1 MEYNIHTLD
10 NGIRVLHIPSK
21 IPVSYVGVVL
31 DVGTRDELE
40 NESGMA
46 HFIEHMLF
54 KGTEKRKST
63 QIISCLENIGGQI
76 DAYTTKEE
84 TYIYSVV
91 PRRYTL
97 KAVDLLSDIVM
108 NSIFPEKELQKER
121 VVVIDEIQ
129 SYNDSPSELV
139 YDDFEEMIFP
149 NDAIGRNI
157 LGNEASL
164 ATFDS
169 AKLKAFTNRCY
180 TANRMVVFALGNLK
194 FDRFVKYVEGCFN
207 LHPSDNKADRKAPSV
222 YTPVQRVVNK
232 DTYQAHCIIG
242 NRCCNITSE
251 DRYTLALLNNILGGP
266 NMSSLLNMAV
276 RERNGLCYTIESGV
290 TSYVD
295 TGVWSIYFGCDE
307 KNLKRTKSICFN
319 QLDKL
324 CNNPISASR
333 LSTAKRQFI
342 GQMLIANQN
351 LENVVLNVSKM
362 VLHNIPLLENKKV
375 IERINQ
381 ISSEEMLSLSKS
393 LFARENLSVLTYI
406 E

>member
-1 MEYNIHTLD
+1 MEYNIHTLS
-10 NGIRVLHIPSK
+10 NGLRVLHIPAK

-31 DVGTRDELE
+31 DVGTRDESID
-40 NESGMA
+40 ESGMA

-63 QIISCLENIGGQI
+63 QVISCLENVGGQI

-91 PRRYTL
+91 PQKYTL
-97 KAVDLLSDIVM
+97 KAVNLLSDVVM
-108 NSIFPEKELQKER
+108 NSVFPEKELQKER

-129 SYNDSPSELV
+129 SYNDSPSELI
-139 YDDFEEMIFP
+139 YDDFEEMLFP

-169 AKLKAFTNRCY
+169 AKLKAFTRRCY
-180 TANRMVVFALGNLK
+180 TAGRMLVFSLGNIK
-194 FDRFVKYVEGCFN
+194 FDRFVKCVESSFT
-207 LHPSDNKADRKAPSV
+207 LLFSDARACRCAPSA
-222 YTPVQRVVNK
+222 YTPFRKVVNK

-242 NRCCNITSE
+242 NRCGSINSE
-251 DRYTLALLNNILGGP
+251 DRYALALLNNILGGP

-290 TSYVD
+290 TNYVD

-307 KNLKRTKSICFN
+307 KNLNRTQQICFK
-319 QLDKL
+319 QLEKL
-324 CNNPISASR
+324 ASAPISNSR
-333 LSTAKRQFI
+333 LATAKRQFI
-342 GQMLIANQN
+342 GQMQIANQN
-351 LENVVLNVSKM
+351 LENVVLNISKL
-362 VLHNIPLLENKKV
+362 VLHNIPLLENKLV
-375 IERINQ
+375 IDRINR
-381 ISSEEMLSLSKS
+381 ISADELLSLASQ
-393 LFARENLSVLTYI
+393 LFDRDKLSVLTYV